1 MIIELNNPFF
11 KQALPILEQ
20 IESHGYE
27 AYFVGGSVR
36 DYLLSLE
43 IHDIDIA
50 TSATPE
56 EIKSIF
62 PVTIDVGIE
71 HGTVIVRYQGESYEI
86 TTFRVEGKY
95 SDFRRPDKVD
105 FVRNLEEDTLRR
117 DFTIN
122 ALAIDKEGQ
131 VYDYHGGMIDL
142 RNELIRAV
150 GVPTERF
157 NEDALR
163 MLRAIR
169 FASQL
174 GFEID
179 ETTMSA
185 IQELAPLIEKI
196 AMERIL
202 IEFTKFLKGNFF
214 RQQSHTL
221 ITSRLYHYLPIPEY
235 IEIDNLVAQLNHDF
249 TPYEEKQVEK
259 SDVLVWGS
267 LLYHLGSRT
276 EQEERQLMR
285 QWKQSNEIIQQAM
298 TFKELRQMSLDEVLT
313 PVHLYRYDSHLLKL
327 LEEFYM
333 NHGQLIEPL
342 ISKQLNQL
350 PIQTRQEINMNGQQ
364 LMEILGMERGG
375 PILGQLIAEIEL
387 EIVNSKLANN
397 YEEIKNYVQLKAL

>member
-1 MIIELNNPFF
+1 MIIELNNPLF
-11 KQALPILEQ
+11 KQALPILKQ

-36 DYLLSLE
+36 DYLLELE

-56 EIKSIF
+56 EVKEIF

-71 HGTVIVRYQGESYEI
+71 HGTVIVRYKGESYEI

-95 SDFRRPDKVD
+95 SDFRRPDTVD

-131 VYDYHGGMIDL
+131 VYDYHGGIADL
-142 RNELIRAV
+142 NKALIRAV
-150 GVPTERF
+150 GNPKERF

-179 ETTMSA
+179 SKTMEA
-185 IQELAPLIEKI
+185 IKELAPLIEKI

-202 IEFTKFLKGNFF
+202 IEFTKFLKGKFF
-214 RQQSHTL
+214 TTQSHTL
-221 ITSRLYHYLPIPEY
+221 VSSQLYQYLPFPKTLN
-235 IEIDNLVAQLNHDF
+235 IDDLVIRLNNDF
-249 TPYEEKQVEK
+249 KPFEDNNIEK
-259 SDVLVWGS
+259 SDVLVWGN
-267 LLYHLGSRT
+267 LLFHLGQIY
-276 EQEERQLMR
+276 EQDDRQLMR
-285 QWKQSNEIIQQAM
+285 QWKQSNETTQQSIV
-298 TFKELRQMSLDEVLT
+298 FKELRKMSIDDILE
-313 PVHLYRYDSHLLKL
+313 PMNLYRYDTKILKL
-327 LEEFYM
+327 IEKFYLI
-333 NHGQLIEPL
+333 HGFLTTPL
-342 ISKQLNQL
+342 ITEKINQL
-350 PIQTRQEINMNGQQ
+350 PIQSRQEMQMNGQQ
-364 LMEILGMERGG
+364 LMTLLEMDRGG
-375 PILGQLIAEIEL
+375 PILGQLLGEIEE
-387 EIVNSKLANN
+387 EIVNSRLANN
-397 YEEIKNYVQLKAL
+397 YHDIKKYVQLKTL

>member
-1 MIIELNNPFF
+1 MIIELNNPLF
-11 KQALPILEQ
+11 KQALPILKQ

-36 DYLLSLE
+36 DYLLELE

-56 EIKSIF
+56 EVKEIF

-71 HGTVIVRYQGESYEI
+71 HGTVIVRYKGESYEI

-95 SDFRRPDKVD
+95 SDFRRPDTVD

-131 VYDYHGGMIDL
+131 VYDYHGGIADL
-142 RNELIRAV
+142 NKALIRAV
-150 GVPTERF
+150 GNPKERF

-179 ETTMSA
+179 SKTMDA
-185 IQELAPLIEKI
+185 IKELAPLIEKI

-202 IEFTKFLKGNFF
+202 IEFTKFLKGKFF
-214 RQQSHTL
+214 TTQSHTL
-221 ITSRLYHYLPIPEY
+221 VSSQLYQYLPFPKTLN
-235 IEIDNLVAQLNHDF
+235 IDDLVIRLNNDF
-249 TPYEEKQVEK
+249 KPFEDNNIEK
-259 SDVLVWGS
+259 SDVLVWGN
-267 LLYHLGSRT
+267 LLFHLGQIY
-276 EQEERQLMR
+276 EQDDRQLMR
-285 QWKQSNEIIQQAM
+285 QWKQSNETTQQSIV
-298 TFKELRQMSLDEVLT
+298 FKELRKMSID
-313 PVHLYRYDSHLLKL
+313 D
-327 LEEFYM
+327 
-333 NHGQLIEPL
+333 I
-342 ISKQLNQL
+342 
-350 PIQTRQEINMNGQQ
+350 
-364 LMEILGMERGG
+364 
-375 PILGQLIAEIEL
+375 L
-387 EIVNSKLANN
+387 EIMKENG
-397 YEEIKNYVQLKAL
+397 IR

>member
-1 MIIELNNPFF
+1 MIIELNNPLF
-11 KQALPILEQ
+11 KQALPILKQ

-36 DYLLSLE
+36 DYLLELE

-56 EIKSIF
+56 EVKEIF

-71 HGTVIVRYQGESYEI
+71 HGTVIVRYKGESYEI

-95 SDFRRPDKVD
+95 SDFRRPDTVD

-131 VYDYHGGMIDL
+131 VYDYHGGIADL
-142 RNELIRAV
+142 NKALIRAV
-150 GVPTERF
+150 GNPKERF

-179 ETTMSA
+179 SKTMDA
-185 IQELAPLIEKI
+185 IKELAPLIEKI

-202 IEFTKFLKGNFF
+202 IEFTKFLKGKFF
-214 RQQSHTL
+214 TTQSHTL
-221 ITSRLYHYLPIPEY
+221 VSSQLYQYLPFPKTLN
-235 IEIDNLVAQLNHDF
+235 IDDLVIRLNNDF
-249 TPYEEKQVEK
+249 KPFEDNNIEK
-259 SDVLVWGS
+259 SDVLVWGN
-267 LLYHLGSRT
+267 LLFHLGQIY
-276 EQEERQLMR
+276 EQDDRQLMR
-285 QWKQSNEIIQQAM
+285 QWKQSNETTQQSIV
-298 TFKELRQMSLDEVLT
+298 FKELRKMSIDDILE
-313 PVHLYRYDSHLLKL
+313 PMNLYRYDTKILKL
-327 LEEFYM
+327 IEKFYLI
-333 NHGQLIEPL
+333 HGFLTTPL
-342 ISKQLNQL
+342 ITEKINQL
-350 PIQTRQEINMNGQQ
+350 PIQSRQEMQMNGQQ
-364 LMEILGMERGG
+364 LMTLLEMDRGG
-375 PILGQLIAEIEL
+375 PILGQLLGEIEE
-387 EIVNSKLANN
+387 EIVNSRLANN
-397 YEEIKNYVQLKAL
+397 YHDIKKYVQLKTL

>member
-1 MIIELNNPFF
+1 MIIELNNPLF
-11 KQALPILEQ
+11 KQALPILKQ

-36 DYLLSLE
+36 DYLLELE

-56 EIKSIF
+56 EVKEIF

-71 HGTVIVRYQGESYEI
+71 HGTVIVRYKGESYEI

-95 SDFRRPDKVD
+95 SDFRRPDTVD

-131 VYDYHGGMIDL
+131 VYDYHGGIADL
-142 RNELIRAV
+142 NKALIRAV
-150 GVPTERF
+150 GNPKERF

-179 ETTMSA
+179 SKTMEA
-185 IQELAPLIEKI
+185 TKELAPLIEKI

-202 IEFTKFLKGNFF
+202 IEFTKFLKGKFF
-214 RQQSHTL
+214 TTQSHTL
-221 ITSRLYHYLPIPEY
+221 VSSQLYQYLPFPKTLN
-235 IEIDNLVAQLNHDF
+235 IDDLVIRLNNDF
-249 TPYEEKQVEK
+249 KPFEDNNIEK
-259 SDVLVWGS
+259 SDVLVWGN
-267 LLYHLGSRT
+267 LLFHLGQIY
-276 EQEERQLMR
+276 EQDDRQLMR
-285 QWKQSNEIIQQAM
+285 QWKQSNETTQQSIV
-298 TFKELRQMSLDEVLT
+298 FKELRKMSIDDILE
-313 PVHLYRYDSHLLKL
+313 PMNLYRYDTKILKL
-327 LEEFYM
+327 IEKFYLI
-333 NHGQLIEPL
+333 HGFLTTPL
-342 ISKQLNQL
+342 ITEKINQL
-350 PIQTRQEINMNGQQ
+350 PIQSRQEMQMNGQQ
-364 LMEILGMERGG
+364 LMTLLEMDRGG
-375 PILGQLIAEIEL
+375 PILGQLLGEIEE
-387 EIVNSKLANN
+387 EIVNSRLANN
-397 YEEIKNYVQLKAL
+397 YHDIKKYVQLKTL